1 MNSPIIEVRGLC
13 FSFNGHTV
21 LEAVNLT
28 LDAKGFT
35 AIIGPNGGGKTTLLK
50 LLLGLLQPHQGTIRI
65 FGKPPGQ
72 AAHRIGYVPQEIGF
86 NKNFPI
92 SVMDVTLMGTLKS
105 GKSWF
110 GYLKDDRIAA
120 EKTLERLGMSKFRD
134 RRIGELSG
142 GQRQK
147 VFIAR
152 AIVNE
157 PEILFL
163 DEPTASIDPK
173 GQTEFYDLLKRLNET
188 TTILMVSHDLMTVS
202 GYVNAVACVNQT
214 VHYHNSA
221 EITEGMLDMYCCPV
235 ELITH
240 GKLPHRVLRNHEDF

>member
-1 MNSPIIEVRGLC
+1 MSSPIIEVRNLW
-13 FSFNGHTV
+13 FSFNGHTA
-21 LEAVNLT
+21 LKAVNLM
-28 LDAKGFT
+28 LDAREFT

-50 LLLGLLQPHQGTIRI
+50 LLLGLLRPDQGTIRI
-65 FGKPPGQ
+65 FGKSPGQ

-92 SVMDVTLMGTLKS
+92 SAMDVTLMGTLKS
-105 GKSWF
+105 GKGWA
-110 GYLKDDRIAA
+110 GYSKNDRAAA
-120 EKTLERLGMSKFRD
+120 EETLERLGMSEFRD

-163 DEPTASIDPK
+163 DEPTASIDTK
-173 GQTEFYDLLKRLNET
+173 GQTEFYNLLRRLNET
-188 TTILMVSHDLMTVS
+188 TTILMVSHDLMIVS
-202 GYVNAVACVNQT
+202 SYVSSVACVNQA

-221 EITEGMLDMYCCPV
+221 EITEEMLDMHCCPV
-235 ELITH
+235 ELVTH